1 MLEPKSR
8 LFHAIV
14 VMGLGVTACGSEP
27 APVVDASVD
36 AKTQDAKANDA
47 SAVSDASDAAFQF
60 DVAEDAPS
68 DANTDPDA
76 CTHVCFGKTVPCSF
90 PCYV

>member
-27 APVVDASVD
+27 APTADASVD
-36 AKTQDAKANDA
+36 ANAQDGKSADA
-47 SAVSDASDAAFQF
+47 TASDAQPGF
-60 DVAEDAPS
+60 DVSAPDAPN
-68 DANTDPDA
+68 DATSDPDA
-76 CTHVCFGKTVPCSF
+76 CTHVCFGQTMPCSF

>member
-1 MLEPKSR
+1 MTEPKSR

-36 AKTQDAKANDA
+36 AKTQDAKGNEAA
-47 SAVSDASDAAFQF
+47 TAADASDAALEA
-60 DVAEDAPS
+60 DVADAPS
-68 DANTDPDA
+68 DASTAPDA
-76 CTHVCFGKTVPCSF
+76 CTHVCFGQTMPCSF